1 LVVSSSGQVTTS
13 GALAP
18 GSYVTRGTT
27 SDANGDQGKFFFN
40 LIVSATTTTT
50 TTTVAT
56 PLNQGPPVRAS
67 LNADASSSFST
78 QLVILGV
85 IGPVTFTQ
93 TTGAPSLVV
102 SSSGLVTTSGALAPG
117 SYVTRGTT
125 SDANGDRGK
134 FFFNLIV
141 RAATTTTTSTTSTTT
156 ATTAPPITL
165 PAAFVV
171 IGHAVA
177 GRTVPLTIT
186 GLGFYG
192 RPKVT
197 SHAGTSVVVTRD
209 TGSAL
214 YVRVYVRPGSRN
226 GVFTFT
232 LTFAGGQ
239 ICHVRY
245 VQRS

>member
-1 LVVSSSGQVTTS
+1 
-13 GALAP
+13 
-18 GSYVTRGTT
+18 
-27 SDANGDQGKFFFN
+27 
-40 LIVSATTTTT
+40 
-50 TTTVAT
+50 
-56 PLNQGPPVRAS
+56 GPPVRAW

-78 QLVILGV
+78 QLVVLGV
-85 IGPVTFTQ
+85 TGPVTFTQ

-117 SYVTRGTT
+117 SYVARGTT

-134 FFFNLIV
+134 FFFNLVV
-141 RAATTTTTSTTSTTT
+141 RATTTTSTTSTTT
-156 ATTAPPITL
+156 TTTAPPITL

-177 GRTVPLTIT
+177 GKTVPLTIT

-197 SHAGTSVVVTRD
+197 SHAGTSVVVTKD

-239 ICHVRY
+239 ICRVRY